1 MISISRQAL
10 HSSKDLLFDG
20 AIHWTNE
27 TSDVWKF
34 GTKRTAKSAE
44 ALIETCG
51 GEIPSL
57 IPEEFMKSMSGIA
70 KGKVPWPLVI
80 PYGLFVE
87 HLETLKTEIDN
98 AIDDLDGYE
107 NTLAEIRNVIEK
119 LQPSKIEKSIYKSII
134 QETSSSI
141 VESFKPDDDG
151 FVEPPV
157 YSHKTATGRLVV
169 KSGPSIL
176 TLKKEYRRMLTS
188 RFNNGSMMM
197 IDFTSLEPRVLRLL
211 SNGDA
216 AQDIYDDISKK
227 FNGSVTRS
235 QAKLATLKLLYGSSM
250 SSIASDVGSLKRNVV
265 KDIENYFG
273 LPALKE
279 KLSKE
284 LHNNRKIKNFW
295 GRPLHEACDDHL
307 LVSHYTQ
314 STAVDVGLKG
324 FNQIINKIE
333 SEDLQVVPCYL
344 IHDAM
349 IVDVDPSSMKRLE
362 EIIKDG
368 VEVEGI
374 GHFNL
379 SFKQAYLEDEE

>member
-10 HSSKDLLFDG
+10 SSSKDLLFDG
-20 AIHWTNE
+20 TIHWTNE

-51 GEIPSL
+51 GEIPNL

-70 KGKVPWPLVI
+70 KGKVPWPLII

-87 HLETLKTEIDN
+87 HLETLKTEVDN

-107 NTLAEIRNVIEK
+107 KTLAEIRNVIEK

-141 VESFKPDDDG
+141 VESFKPDEDG

-169 KSGPSIL
+169 KSGPNIL

-188 RFNNGSMMM
+188 RFNNGSMIM

-211 SNGDA
+211 SNGHA

-265 KDIENYFG
+265 KDIESYFG

-333 SEDLQVVPCYL
+333 DEDLQVVPCYL

-362 EIIKDG
+362 EIVEEG

>member
-20 AIHWTNE
+20 TIHWTNE

-51 GEIPSL
+51 GEIPNL

-70 KGKVPWPLVI
+70 KGKVPWPLII

-87 HLETLKTEIDN
+87 HLETLKTEVDN

-107 NTLAEIRNVIEK
+107 KTLAEIRNVIEK

-141 VESFKPDDDG
+141 VESFKPDEDG

-211 SNGDA
+211 SNGHA

-265 KDIENYFG
+265 KDIESYFG

-333 SEDLQVVPCYL
+333 DEDLQVVPCYL

-362 EIIKDG
+362 EIVEEG

>member
-10 HSSKDLLFDG
+10 SSSKDLLFDG
-20 AIHWTNE
+20 TIHWTNE
-27 TSDVWKF
+27 TSDIWKF

-51 GEIPSL
+51 GEIPNL
-57 IPEEFMKSMSGIA
+57 IPEEFMKSMNGIA
-70 KGKVPWPLVI
+70 KGKVPWPLII

-87 HLETLKTEIDN
+87 HLEILKTEIDN

-107 NTLAEIRNVIEK
+107 NTLAEVRNVIEK

-141 VESFKPDDDG
+141 VESFKPDEDG

-169 KSGPSIL
+169 KSGPNIL

-211 SNGDA
+211 SNGHA

-265 KDIENYFG
+265 KDIESYFG

-333 SEDLQVVPCYL
+333 DEDLQVVPCYL

-362 EIIKDG
+362 EIVEEG